1 MNYQDEN
8 EDIDYLINDFKNK
21 VENKANLIFYDI
33 DEWLDIIDF
42 FSIENYQK
50 YYLEKAIQLAYKQ
63 YPNNEEIIVRN
74 ADFIAESDYKKAL
87 VYLLAEKKILKN
99 PEHRTLLAYQGAKIL
114 SKNNKNKEALNT
126 AQECLKHKVNEYILN
141 LIAYQYIR
149 LFKYEEASKYLIKAF
164 EICYNNYTKNRT
176 EEVRSYGA
184 RDFLCAG
191 TTISDGLISTTSLLC
206 KVENKYK
213 EIFYPIVEKFVEY
226 DPQNLSYWEMI
237 AEFYEKCEDYPKAL
251 SACEY
256 YLCLQPNDLDMIRRK
271 YLNYIDSG
279 KKKDRIKILKKI
291 IELLEIK
298 LQNKTLLNQ
307 TRNDLLNTYGVTYKE
322 IINIYFEENKIQQCE
337 DICKE
342 ILKKSL
348 QFPFFSQEIL
358 FTKSYIYHTLS
369 RIYLELEKYNL
380 AETYAA
386 KIVEIEPENYS
397 AKIAYSELLL
407 IIGKFEQAEELFQSI
422 YDSIEEN
429 IAELKSKK
437 YPNELKLEEQY
448 SLLTMLFTTWAK
460 SFFVENSG
468 DASLNLLNNLIE
480 ELLTADYVEDCLY
493 TAFATYIEI
502 ITHTNTTTNNLE
514 KYITEAI
521 EMYGPTLLEDL
532 IEFPPLEKN
541 EELRLFLKELHKYF
555 EDNEELY

>member
-63 YPNNEEIIVRN
+63 YPDNEEVIVRN
-74 ADFIAESDYKKAL
+74 ADFIAEIDYKKAL
-87 VYLLAEKKILKN
+87 IYLLAEKKRLKN
-99 PEHRTLLAYQGAKIL
+99 PEHLTLLAYQGAKIL
-114 SKNNKNKEALNT
+114 SKNNKDKEALNT

-164 EICYNNYTKNRT
+164 EICYNNYTKNRA

-191 TTISDGLISTTSLLC
+191 TTIADGLISTTSLLC
-206 KVENKYK
+206 KVENEYK

-251 SACEY
+251 NACEY
-256 YLCLQPNDLDMIRRK
+256 YLCLKPDDLDMIRRK

-279 KKKDRIKILKKI
+279 NKKDRIKILEKI

-322 IINIYFEENKIQQCE
+322 IINIYFEENKIQECE

-348 QFPFFSQEIL
+348 QYPFFSQEIL
-358 FTKSYIYHTLS
+358 FTKSYVYHTLS

-502 ITHTNTTTNNLE
+502 VTHTNTHTNNLE

-521 EMYGPTLLEDL
+521 DMYGPLLLEDL
-532 IEFPPLEKN
+532 MEVPALEKN
-541 EELRLFLKELHKYF
+541 EKLRLFL
-555 EDNEELY
+555 EELQEYFDNDEEIN

>member
-63 YPNNEEIIVRN
+63 YPNNEEVIVRN
-74 ADFIAESDYKKAL
+74 ADFIAEIDYKKAL
-87 VYLLAEKKILKN
+87 EYLLKEKKKFKN
-99 PEHRTLLAYQGAKIL
+99 SEHLTLLAYQGAKIL
-114 SKNNKNKEALNT
+114 SKNNKDKEALNT

-164 EICYNNYTKNRT
+164 EICYNNYTKNRA

-191 TTISDGLISTTSLLC
+191 TTIADGLINTTSLLC
-206 KVENKYK
+206 KIENEYK

-251 SACEY
+251 NACEY
-256 YLCLQPNDLDMIRRK
+256 YLCLKPDDLDMIRRK

-279 KKKDRIKILKKI
+279 KKKDRIKILEKI

-322 IINIYFEENKIQQCE
+322 IINIYFEENKIQECE

-348 QFPFFSQEIL
+348 QYPFFSQEIL
-358 FTKSYIYHTLS
+358 FTKSYVYHTLS

-480 ELLTADYVEDCLY
+480 ELLTADWVEDCLY
-493 TAFATYIEI
+493 TAFTTYIEI
-502 ITHTNTTTNNLE
+502 VTHTNTHTNNLE

-521 EMYGPTLLEDL
+521 DMYGPTLLEDL
-532 IEFPPLEKN
+532 MEVPALEKN
-541 EELRLFLKELHKYF
+541 EELCLFLEELHKYF

>member
-21 VENKANLIFYDI
+21 IENKASLIFYDI

-42 FSIENYQK
+42 FSIESYQK
-50 YYLEKAIQLAYKQ
+50 YYLEKAIQLALKQ
-63 YPNNEEIIVRN
+63 YPNNEEVIVRN
-74 ADFIAESDYKKAL
+74 ADFIAQSDYKKAL
-87 VYLLAEKKILKN
+87 VYLLNEKKKFKN
-99 PEHRTLLAYQGAKIL
+99 SEHLTLLAYQGAKIL
-114 SKNNKNKEALNT
+114 SKNNKDKEALNT
-126 AQECLKHKVNEYILN
+126 AQECLRHKVNEYILS
-141 LIAYQYIR
+141 LIAHQYIR

-164 EICYNNYTKNRT
+164 EICYNNYTKNKG

-191 TTISDGLISTTSLLC
+191 TTIADGLISTTSLLC
-206 KVENKYK
+206 KVENEYR
-213 EIFYPIVEKFVEY
+213 EVFYPIIEKFVEY
-226 DPQNLSYWEMI
+226 DPQNLSYWEML
-237 AEFYEKCEDYPKAL
+237 AEFYEKCDDYPKAL

-322 IINIYFEENKIQQCE
+322 IINIYFEENKTQECE
-337 DICKE
+337 EICKE
-342 ILKKSL
+342 ILEKSL
-348 QFPFFSQEIL
+348 KFPFFSQEIL

-369 RIYLELEKYNL
+369 RIYLELEKYSL
-380 AETYAA
+380 AETYAS
-386 KIVEIEPENYS
+386 KILEIEPENFS

-407 IIGKFEQAEELFQSI
+407 IIGKFEQAEELFQNI

-437 YPNELKLEEQY
+437 YPSELKLEEQY

-460 SFFVENSG
+460 SFFIEHSG

-480 ELLTADYVEDCLY
+480 ELLTVDCVEDCIY
-493 TAFATYIEI
+493 TALSTYIEI
-502 ITHTNTTTNNLE
+502 IACTNAPTNNLE
-514 KYITEAI
+514 EYITEAVD
-521 EMYGPTLLEDL
+521 MYSPMLLEDL
-532 IEFPPLEKN
+532 MEVPALKKN
-541 EELRLFLKELHKYF
+541 EKLRLFLEKFHKYF

>member
-1 MNYQDEN
+1 MNYPDEN
-8 EDIDYLINDFKNK
+8 EDIDYLITDFKNK

-63 YPNNEEIIVRN
+63 YPDNEELIVRN

-87 VYLLAEKKILKN
+87 EYLLKEKKKFKN
-99 PEHRTLLAYQGAKIL
+99 SEHLTLLAYQGARIL
-114 SKNNKNKEALNT
+114 FNNYRYNEALNT
-126 AQECLKHKVNEYILN
+126 AKECLKHKENEFIVSFIARLYIKK
-141 LIAYQYIR
+141 
-149 LFKYEEASKYLIKAF
+149 FEYEEAVKYLTKAF
-164 EICYNNYTKNRT
+164 EICYKNYTKNKYS
-176 EEVRSYGA
+176 EIQSYGA
-184 RDFLCAG
+184 RDFLYAG
-191 TTISDGLISTTSLLC
+191 TTITDSLISATSLLC
-206 KVENKYK
+206 KLENKYK

-226 DPQNLSYWEMI
+226 DPQNLSYWEML

-251 SACEY
+251 NACEY
-256 YLCLQPNDLDMIRRK
+256 YLCLKPDDLDMIRRK

-279 KKKDRIKILKKI
+279 KKKDRSKILNKI

-298 LQNKTLLNQ
+298 LENKELLQ
-307 TRNDLLNTYGVTYKE
+307 STRQDLLNTYGVTYKE
-322 IINIYFEENKIQQCE
+322 IINIYFEENKIQECE

-348 QFPFFSQEIL
+348 QYPFFSQEIL

-480 ELLTADYVEDCLY
+480 ELLTADCVEDCLY

-502 ITHTNTTTNNLE
+502 VTHTNTHTNNLE

-532 IEFPPLEKN
+532 MEFPPLEKN
-541 EELRLFLKELHKYF
+541 EELCLFLKQLHKYF

>member
-8 EDIDYLINDFKNK
+8 EEIDYLINDFKNK

-63 YPNNEEIIVRN
+63 YPDNEELIVRN
-74 ADFIAESDYKKAL
+74 ADFIAEIDYKKAL
-87 VYLLAEKKILKN
+87 EYLLKEKKKFKN
-99 PEHRTLLAYQGAKIL
+99 SEHLTLLAYQGAKIL
-114 SKNNKNKEALNT
+114 SKNNKDKEALNT

-149 LFKYEEASKYLIKAF
+149 LFKYEEASKYLIRAF
-164 EICYNNYTKNRT
+164 EICYNNYTKNRA

-191 TTISDGLISTTSLLC
+191 TTIADGLINTTSLLC
-206 KVENKYK
+206 KIENEYK

-251 SACEY
+251 NACEY
-256 YLCLQPNDLDMIRRK
+256 YLCLQPNDLDMIRRQ

-279 KKKDRIKILKKI
+279 KKKDRIKILEKI

-298 LQNKTLLNQ
+298 LQNKELSQ
-307 TRNDLLNTYGVTYKE
+307 YTRQDLLNSYGVTYKE
-322 IINIYFEENKIQQCE
+322 LLNIYLEENKIDKCE
-337 DICKE
+337 EVCKE
-342 ILKKSL
+342 ILNKNL
-348 QFPFFSQEIL
+348 AIPLFSQEIL

-369 RIYLELEKYNL
+369 RIYLELGKTNL

-386 KIVEIEPENYS
+386 KILEIEPENYS

-407 IIGKFEQAEELFQSI
+407 IIGKIEQAEELFQNI
-422 YDSIEEN
+422 YDSIQEN
-429 IAELKSKK
+429 IAELKSKRE
-437 YPNELKLEEQY
+437 PNELKLEEQY
-448 SLLTMLFTTWAK
+448 TLLTMLISTWAK
-460 SFFVENSG
+460 SFFVDG
-468 DASLNLLNNLIE
+468 DNDTAINLLDNLVN
-480 ELLTADYVEDCLY
+480 ELLSVDCVESCLY
-493 TAFATYIEI
+493 SALSTYIEI
-502 ITHTNTTTNNLE
+502 ATCANASIVNLE
-514 KYITEAI
+514 EYIETASHI
-521 EMYGPTLLEDL
+521 YGPLLLEDL
-532 IEFPPLEKN
+532 MEVPALEKN
-541 EELRLFLKELHKYF
+541 EKLRLFL
-555 EDNEELY
+555 EELQEYFDNDEEFD

>member
-63 YPNNEEIIVRN
+63 YPNNEELIVRN
-74 ADFIAESDYKKAL
+74 ADFIAEIDYKKAL
-87 VYLLAEKKILKN
+87 EYLLKEKKKFKN
-99 PEHRTLLAYQGAKIL
+99 SEHLTLLAYQGAKIL
-114 SKNNKNKEALNT
+114 SKNNKDKEALNT

-164 EICYNNYTKNRT
+164 EICYNNYTKNRA

-191 TTISDGLISTTSLLC
+191 TTIADGLINTTSLLC
-206 KVENKYK
+206 KIETEYK

-251 SACEY
+251 NACEY
-256 YLCLQPNDLDMIRRK
+256 YLCLKPDDLDIIRRK

-279 KKKDRIKILKKI
+279 NKKDRSKILNKI

-298 LQNKTLLNQ
+298 LENKELLQ
-307 TRNDLLNTYGVTYKE
+307 STRQDLLISYGVTYKE
-322 IINIYFEENKIQQCE
+322 LLNIYLEENKIDKCE
-337 DICKE
+337 EVCKE
-342 ILKKSL
+342 ILNKNL
-348 QFPFFSQEIL
+348 TIPLFSQEIL

-369 RIYLELEKYNL
+369 RIYLELGKTNL

-386 KIVEIEPENYS
+386 KILEIEPENYS

-407 IIGKFEQAEELFQSI
+407 IIGKIEQAEELFQNI
-422 YDSIEEN
+422 YDSIQEN
-429 IAELKSKK
+429 IAELKSKRE
-437 YPNELKLEEQY
+437 PNELKLEEQY
-448 SLLTMLFTTWAK
+448 TLLTMLISTWAK
-460 SFFVENSG
+460 SFFVDG
-468 DASLNLLNNLIE
+468 DNDTAINLLDNLVN
-480 ELLTADYVEDCLY
+480 ELLSVDCIESCLY
-493 TAFATYIEI
+493 SALSTYIEI
-502 ITHTNTTTNNLE
+502 ATCANASIVNLE
-514 KYITEAI
+514 EYIETASYI
-521 EMYGPTLLEDL
+521 YGPLLLEDL
-532 IEFPPLEKN
+532 MEVPALEKN
-541 EELRLFLKELHKYF
+541 EKLRLFL
-555 EDNEELY
+555 EELQEYFDNDEEIN